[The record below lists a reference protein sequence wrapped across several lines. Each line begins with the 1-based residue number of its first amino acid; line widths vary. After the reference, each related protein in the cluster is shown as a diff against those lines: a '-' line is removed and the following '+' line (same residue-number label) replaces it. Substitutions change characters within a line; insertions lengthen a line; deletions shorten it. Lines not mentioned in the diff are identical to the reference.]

1 MPLEVWLHDNNL
13 TTPTLVDNLTER
25 VEKLNFSTALNGGFR
40 LCSFNLN
47 MPASEAWMWLSRE
60 GKRGFHFNRL
70 TVYDGLTLVWEGR
83 IMEIQLNV
91 QAGQES
97 ITVRVQGYWGACR
110 DQLYTTSGNTDWS
123 SGSGHEIDDIIK
135 EMLTEECPD
144 INTDQSNIAAGTRD
158 LVGIDFAA
166 KEYPQVRI
174 NQLTLLSDND
184 YGVWFFAIWDNRV
197 PYLFKRS
204 VTAIDW
210 HIWLDSL
217 QDLRLNQSALEL
229 RNSIIPF
236 AGGTEKTAVTDA
248 TSQVLYPVREA
259 KFSLPTGV
267 ANDPAADAGT
277 KEVTERAL
285 PRQQIG
291 FKISGKIY
299 RSTSNTGGRLEE
311 IPKWHVRAGEVLR
324 IQDLVSGTSTVSLDD
339 VRTFYIMETQYDA
352 DTDVLT
358 IQPDRRS
365 RRLTDL
371 IPRAVTVE
379 R

>member
-1 MPLEVWLHDNNL
+1 MPLEVWLSDNNL
-13 TTPTLVDNLTER
+13 TTPTLIDNLTER
-25 VEKLNFSTALNGGFR
+25 VDKLNFSTALNGGFH
-40 LCSFNLN
+40 LCSFNVN

-60 GKRGFHFNRL
+60 GKRGFHFNRI
-70 TVYDGLTLVWEGR
+70 TVYDGLALIWEGR
-83 IMEIQLNV
+83 VMEIQLNI

-97 ITVRVQGYWGACR
+97 ITVKAQGYWGACR
-110 DQLYTTSGNTDWS
+110 DQLYAPTTDWT
-123 SGSGHEIDDIIK
+123 SGSGHQIHDIIK
-135 EMLTEECPD
+135 EMLTTECPD
-144 INTDQSNIAAGTRD
+144 ISSNQDNIAEGTRD

-174 NQLTLLSDND
+174 NQLTQLSDND
-184 YGVWFFAIWDNRV
+184 YGVWFFAIWDDRV

-210 HIWLDSL
+210 HIWLDAV
-217 QDLRLNQSALEL
+217 QDLRLDQSALAL

-248 TSQVLYPVREA
+248 ASQVLYPVREA
-259 KFSLPTGV
+259 KFTLPTGV

-285 PRQQIG
+285 PRQQVG
-291 FKISGKIY
+291 FKVSGKIY

-311 IPKWHVRAGEVLR
+311 VPKWHVRAGEVIR
-324 IQDLVSGTSTVSLDD
+324 IQDLVAGKTGVVLDD
-339 VRTFYIMETQYDA
+339 VRTFYIMETQYEA

-371 IPRAVTVE
+371 IPRAVTIE